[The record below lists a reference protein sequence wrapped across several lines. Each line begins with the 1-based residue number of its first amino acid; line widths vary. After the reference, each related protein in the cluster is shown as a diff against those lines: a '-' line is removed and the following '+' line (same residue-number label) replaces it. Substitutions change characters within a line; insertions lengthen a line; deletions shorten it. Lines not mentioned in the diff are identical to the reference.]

1 LPTDDSTIIAALL
14 GIREG
19 RGLLVVGPGL
29 GKSATGIA
37 ELSAGCEVLRLEGR
51 PAESD
56 PGVALRV
63 PGGTD
68 AGPVTSLRGISG
80 DAVPLLAARAMGVAL
95 AAGEAREIDEAARI
109 LSPGG
114 RLVILRPESP
124 ATVLAEDSRFEPI
137 ARDERAVVAR
147 RT

>member
-1 LPTDDSTIIAALL
+1 
-14 GIREG
+14 
-19 RGLLVVGPGL
+19 
-29 GKSATGIA
+29 
-37 ELSAGCEVLRLEGR
+37 
-51 PAESD
+51 
-56 PGVALRV
+56 
-63 PGGTD
+63 
-68 AGPVTSLRGISG
+68 
-80 DAVPLLAARAMGVAL
+80 MGVAL